1 MGLRADGLTATQ
13 SFWGVWMGSTV
24 GMMIADGVAIV
35 VGSILGKKL
44 PERIITRIS
53 GALFILFG
61 LATAGAA
68 IAKAF

>member
-1 MGLRADGLTATQ
+1 
-13 SFWGVWMGSTV
+13 MGSTV

-35 VGSILGKKL
+35 VWSILGKKL

-53 GALFILFG
+53 GAVFIVFG

-68 IAKAF
+68 IAKAI